1 MNIENLSQAASSTLT
16 DIVVPEAVKIIS
28 KEAIRLTSDDFF
40 NKPQDDVDL
49 TLDVYNA
56 IKLIISEEAAEYFM
70 NDPIIQ
76 TTKDTHSIYQ
86 KVLINRFF
94 IQLLVR
100 ARAYIELENLGMVL
114 NTIEHSGT
122 HVPWLQN
129 LDRLILPYCKSNK
142 VFEFF
147 IEIQN
152 ELSKSE

>member
-1 MNIENLSQAASSTLT
+1 MNIENLSQAASSTLA
-16 DIVVPEAVKIIS
+16 DVIVPEAVKTIS
-28 KEAIRLTSDDFF
+28 KEAIRLTS
-40 NKPQDDVDL
+40 VDL

-56 IKLIISEEAAEYFM
+56 IKLIISEEAAEYFI

>member
-16 DIVVPEAVKIIS
+16 DVTVPEPEVTTKEPVKLTSEDFFNKPEDDVDLTQDVYNAIALIIS
-28 KEAIRLTSDDFF
+28 KEA
-40 NKPQDDVDL
+40 
-49 TLDVYNA
+49 
-56 IKLIISEEAAEYFM
+56 AEYFI

-76 TTKDTHSIYQ
+76 TTQGTHSIYQ

-114 NTIEHSGT
+114 STIEHSGT

-147 IEIQN
+147 IEVNN